1 MNSISVITAT
11 FNSGKVISRLIESLI
26 SQDDKGFDWVV
37 ADGGSTDDTMSIIES
52 YKDQLSIIIIKGPD
66 FGIYDGINKAV
77 QHSKSEFYVVVGSD
91 DELDRGAI
99 YNYKCSMDDAVSII
113 TASTESKGIIKRIR
127 DNFDS
132 LSPMR
137 KYVYGHSVYSCFR
150 RSLHEKYGWYSRRF
164 PIAADL
170 LFIRTCVLGGELVK
184 SCEFSPGRFST
195 EGVSNA
201 DQFGVLTETMR
212 VQVET
217 GVSEWSAILV
227 FLLRLFW
234 SKVRSFDIF
243 K

>member
-170 LFIRTCVLGGELVK
+170 LFIRTCVLGGSL
-184 SCEFSPGRFST
+184 
-195 EGVSNA
+195 
-201 DQFGVLTETMR
+201 
-212 VQVET
+212 
-217 GVSEWSAILV
+217 
-227 FLLRLFW
+227 
-234 SKVRSFDIF
+234 
-243 K
+243 